1 MNPERVA
8 ELNVERAAL
17 VERAQELQRDVRR
30 ALRPMREW
38 LTVDL
43 TVPQIKVLFALH
55 VQDEAT
61 MSVLARTLGVTTST
75 MTAIVDRLVERRLVG
90 RGGQAGDRRRIVCQ
104 LTPQG
109 AELVERLQQG
119 GRDRMLR
126 LLGMLTVPELRQV
139 VAGFA
144 ALHAASERCPAA
156 PGEAALPAARPVRE
170 SGEGTPREVACA
182 R

>member
-1 MNPERVA
+1 MNPETNA
-8 ELNVERAAL
+8 ESDRAAL
-17 VERAQELQRDVRR
+17 VERTQELQRDVRR

-38 LTVDL
+38 LTIDL
-43 TVPQIKVLFALH
+43 SVPQLKVLFALH
-55 VQDEAT
+55 VHGDAT

-75 MTAIVDRLVERRLVG
+75 MTAIVDRLVERRLVR
-90 RGGQAGDRRRIVCQ
+90 RGGQAGDRRRIVCR

-144 ALHAASERCPAA
+144 ALRAAIDRCPAA
-156 PGEAALPAARPVRE
+156 PGDAALPAALPGRQAA
-170 SGEGTPREVACA
+170 EGTPREAACA